1 MSEFILAMDSQ
12 GSYTVGEHVARR
24 MLAGDIE
31 DVRGRLVY
39 ALERLGYQ
47 VVSENPLMARRA
59 ARKGLVRA
67 DFLDYARKLSVSLR
81 PSSAATTVATFDFAV
96 VHNGLMTDGDKKTLE
111 LEADA
116 VIALAAAPPAASVCR
131 NCGTENPGDVRF
143 CRLCG
148 APGTAA
154 EPAELEVARLTAGA
168 RASLQE
174 IFIGL
179 LVSVGLL
186 AVTLPM
192 ILLGKPK
199 VANAGWFF
207 LALGQAFAWWMIL
220 YGVLRLHR
228 TVNPKGERARP
239 SSAAGFAPALRAEHT
254 SETSALPP
262 APARASVTEGTTELL
277 TPTPA
282 RRAPSAV
289 RRERPDTK
297 EVDSRQ

>member
-1 MSEFILAMDSQ
+1 MSEFVVALDSQ
-12 GSYTVGEHVARR
+12 SNYTVGEHVVRR
-24 MLAGDIE
+24 MLAGQIE

-39 ALERLGYQ
+39 ALERLDYQ
-47 VVSENPLMARRA
+47 VVSENPLLARRA
-59 ARKGLVRA
+59 ARKGAVRA
-67 DFLDYARKLSVSLR
+67 DFLDYARKLAVSLR
-81 PSSAATTVATFDFAV
+81 PSSAAATVATFDFAV

-131 NCGTENPGDVRF
+131 NCGTENPGDARF

-148 APGTAA
+148 APGTGA
-154 EPAELEVARLTAGA
+154 EPAELEVARLTAGS

-174 IFIGL
+174 IVVGL
-179 LVSVGLL
+179 LISVGLL

-192 ILLGKPK
+192 ILFGKPK

-228 TVNPKGERARP
+228 TVNPKGERTRQLR
-239 SSAAGFAPALRAEHT
+239 AAAFAPALHAEHT

-262 APARASVTEGTTELL
+262 VSVTEGTTELL
-277 TPTPA
+277 TPPP
-282 RRAPSAV
+282 RREPVAA
-289 RRERPDTK
+289 RRERPDTNPF
-297 EVDSRQ
+297 ERSRQ